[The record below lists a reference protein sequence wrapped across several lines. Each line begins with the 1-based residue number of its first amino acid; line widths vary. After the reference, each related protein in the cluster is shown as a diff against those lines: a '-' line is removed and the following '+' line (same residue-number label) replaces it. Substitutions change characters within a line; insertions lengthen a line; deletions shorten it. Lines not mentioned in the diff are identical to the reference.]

1 MAYKKKKPAHRKN
14 PKRVAAGK
22 KAAKTRARNKKH
34 RHSKKAKGRGK
45 KKGKHGLRSARP
57 VHAKRLS
64 KVQRRRHAARSR
76 RDRDPWNPK
85 GLSGQ
90 AAADAQLAWARSKG
104 NHSVSAIKVV
114 DGQWYR
120 KYGKNKHW
128 DNGLSDS
135 GFEYR
140 NGKMYSVATGEM
152 DSPSNYSYEYID

>member
-1 MAYKKKKPAHRKN
+1 VAYKKKKSK
-14 PKRVAAGK
+14 AGK
-22 KAAKTRARNKKH
+22 K
-34 RHSKKAKGRGK
+34 K
-45 KKGKHGLRSARP
+45 KKGSALHRFNMKRARAAKNKP
-57 VHAKRLS
+57 GHSKKRLS
-64 KVQRRRHAARSR
+64 KAQRRRSATRLRRS
-76 RDRDPWNPK
+76 RDPWNPK
-85 GLSGQ
+85 ELTGQ